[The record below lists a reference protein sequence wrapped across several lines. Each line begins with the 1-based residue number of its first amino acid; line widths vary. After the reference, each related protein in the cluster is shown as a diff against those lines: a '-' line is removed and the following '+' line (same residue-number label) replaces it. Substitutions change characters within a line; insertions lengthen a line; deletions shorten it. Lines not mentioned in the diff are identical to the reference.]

1 MVQKWRAAGDPCGP
15 LFFALTIQPVL
26 QSLQDNHLSVRVV
39 AHLVEIV
46 LQGPATALAPAY
58 QFLRD
63 RLSTVGLVVQPQES
77 WLFSQDAEAAASL
90 AASLGI
96 PHSAEGMVVA
106 GIEPQERH
114 LKDLRFGDDGYGMRG
129 DVLVLSLIHI

>member
-1 MVQKWRAAGDPCGP
+1 M
-15 LFFALTIQPVL
+15 
-26 QSLQDNHLSVRVV
+26 
-39 AHLVEIV
+39 

-63 RLSTVGLVVQPQES
+63 GLSTVGLVVQPRKS
-77 WLFSQDAEAAASL
+77 WLFSHDAEAAASL

-106 GIEPQERH
+106 GCMFVCVCVCY
-114 LKDLRFGDDGYGMRG
+114 KVDSKSVCVC
-129 DVLVLSLIHI
+129 VLN